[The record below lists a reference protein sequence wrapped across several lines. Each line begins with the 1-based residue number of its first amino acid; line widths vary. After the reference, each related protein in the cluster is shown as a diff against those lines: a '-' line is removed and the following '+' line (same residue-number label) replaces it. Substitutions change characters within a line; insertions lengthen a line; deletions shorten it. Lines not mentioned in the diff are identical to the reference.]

1 MTDNVFMAGYGGQ
14 GILLIGN
21 LLACAA
27 ILENNNATY
36 FPAYGPEKRG
46 GAATC
51 TVIVSDEEIGSPVI
65 GRPGSALLFNQLAM
79 DKYYD
84 RIATGGLCIYN
95 SSLVE
100 QVPQH
105 RSDVRMLAI
114 PANELAVGVGNARLV
129 NMIVL
134 GAYAALTGG
143 VSLESLKAGLDAIL
157 PERNKRFIP
166 ANIQALDCGADFAR
180 NGLAAVGQG
189 QSA

>member
-1 MTDNVFMAGYGGQ
+1 MSNSVFMAGYGGQ

-27 ILENNNATY
+27 IMEGKNASY

-51 TVIVSDEEIGSPVI
+51 TVIVSDQEVGSPVV
-65 GRPGSALLFNQLAM
+65 GRPEAALLLNQLAM
-79 DKYYD
+79 DKYFD
-84 RIATGGLCIYN
+84 RIKPGGLCIYN

-100 QVPQH
+100 NLPRQ
-105 RSDVRMLAI
+105 RDDLCLIGI
-114 PANELAVGVGNARLV
+114 PANELATEVGNARLV

-134 GAYAALTGG
+134 GAYAEKIGA
-143 VSLESLKAGLDAIL
+143 VSLESLKTGLDKII

-166 ANIQALDCGADFAR
+166 ANIKALDRGAAFAR
-180 NGLAAVGQG
+180 SACAA
-189 QSA
+189 AI